1 MAQALEYQG
10 EGIIVPERKEELLA
24 TIRWSAL
31 RARKTEDTSMRR
43 QRATH
48 ADRVSQVIEVIE
60 LGRRTGLLS
69 VERDVGA
76 ALEEGDL
83 YFLEGQAI
91 YASTGTQSGR
101 SALETLRTWGAC
113 RFVFLSDVPKPMPN
127 IGPERGNARPSQTGG
142 FGSGSSS
149 PPTSGPQRS
158 MSLPPAASSRP
169 SSPFEG
175 RREPAYRP
183 PSYALPRAPQQLE
196 GMPSFPPSLEYPDSS
211 SALVLAPY
219 QRPRRAP
226 NPQDI
231 PRLALRYQLSRAHRT
246 LLLLADGEHTV
257 RDLARLVGRSE
268 EEALALFSDLFRLG
282 LITIL

>member
-1 MAQALEYQG
+1 MAQAPR
-10 EGIIVPERKEELLA
+10 IPRKEYCYVRSKERCWLQFTGA
-24 TIRWSAL
+24 ACER
-31 RARKTEDTSMRR
+31 RKTEETSMRR

-76 ALEEGDL
+76 VLEEGDL
-83 YFLEGQAI
+83 YFLNGQAI

-113 RFVFLSDVPKPMPN
+113 RFVFLSDIPKPVPN
-127 IGPERGNARPSQTGG
+127 IGPERGNVHQTGG
-142 FGSGSSS
+142 LRPGSPSA
-149 PPTSGPQRS
+149 PLSGPQRP
-158 MSLPPAASSRP
+158 MPLPPAASSLP
-169 SSPFEG
+169 SSPLEG
-175 RREPAYRP
+175 RRESAYRP
-183 PSYALPRAPQQLE
+183 PSYALPKAPQQPE
-196 GMPSFPPSLEYPDSS
+196 GMPSFPPSMEYPDSTP
-211 SALVLAPY
+211 APVLAPH

>member
-1 MAQALEYQG
+1 
-10 EGIIVPERKEELLA
+10 
-24 TIRWSAL
+24 
-31 RARKTEDTSMRR
+31 MRR

-76 ALEEGDL
+76 VLEEGDL
-83 YFLEGQAI
+83 YFLNGQAI

-101 SALETLRTWGAC
+101 SAFETLRTWGAC
-113 RFVFLSDVPKPMPN
+113 RFVFLTDLPKPVPN
-127 IGPERGNARPSQTGG
+127 IGPERGHAQTGG
-142 FGSGSSS
+142 LRSGS
-149 PPTSGPQRS
+149 PPAPLSGPQRP
-158 MSLPPAASSRP
+158 MPLPPAASSP
-169 SSPFEG
+169 LSTPLEG
-175 RREPAYRP
+175 RRESAYRP
-183 PSYALPRAPQQLE
+183 PSYALPKAPQQSE
-196 GMPSFPPSLEYPDSS
+196 GMPSFPPSMEYPDSPP
-211 SALVLAPY
+211 AFVLAPY

>member
-1 MAQALEYQG
+1 MCQSARKSCWLQYAG
-10 EGIIVPERKEELLA
+10 AVCER
-24 TIRWSAL
+24 
-31 RARKTEDTSMRR
+31 RKTEDRPMRR

-48 ADRVSQVIEVIE
+48 ANRVSQVIEVIE

-76 ALEEGDL
+76 VLEEGDL
-83 YFLEGQAI
+83 YFLDGQAI

-127 IGPERGNARPSQTGG
+127 IGPERGNVRSSQTGG
-142 FGSGSSS
+142 FGFGSSS
-149 PPTSGPQRS
+149 LPTSGPQRS
-158 MSLPPAASSRP
+158 MPLPPAAPSRP

-196 GMPSFPPSLEYPDSS
+196 GMPSFPPSLEYPDSPS
-211 SALVLAPY
+211 TPVLAPH

>member
-1 MAQALEYQG
+1 MAQAPEYRG
-10 EGIIVPERKEELLA
+10 KGIVVPESKEELLA
-24 TIRWSAL
+24 AIRWSAL

-76 ALEEGDL
+76 VLEEGDI
-83 YFLEGQAI
+83 YFLSGQAI
-91 YASTGTQSGR
+91 YASTGTQGGR
-101 SALETLRTWGAC
+101 SALETLQTWGEC
-113 RFVFLSDVPKPMPN
+113 RFVFLSDLPKPVPN
-127 IGPERGNARPSQTGG
+127 IGPERGNAQTGG
-142 FGSGSSS
+142 FRSGSPSA
-149 PPTSGPQRS
+149 PFSGPQRS
-158 MSLPPAASSRP
+158 MSFPPAASSPP
-169 SSPFEG
+169 SSPFGE

-183 PSYALPRAPQQLE
+183 PSYALPKAPQQPE
-196 GMPSFPPSLEYPDSS
+196 GMPRFPTVRESPDST
-211 SALVLAPY
+211 SAFALAPH